1 MNMEITL
8 TAAQGAAFAWIAAQ
22 TKQTA
27 EAVAQ
32 QAVDAAAIEWAKQMN
47 AASEQ
52 TWIAKRAI
60 YDAAKPT
67 DTKATIEAAATA
79 AAIIVEPETLI
90 KEPA

>member
-1 MNMEITL
+1 MNMEVTL
-8 TAAQGAAFAWIAAQ
+8 TAAQEAAFAWIAAR
-22 TKQTA
+22 TKQTSTQI
-27 EAVAQ
+27 VQ

-67 DTKATIEAAATA
+67 DTKATIEAAAVEA
-79 AAIIVEPETLI
+79 AKPVEVEQPV
-90 KEPA
+90 KE